1 MITLGTA
8 LAFAGAAVAAGFA
21 GVGSAMGVGIAG
33 QCSRLCR
40 VPRAFTDC

>member
-21 GVGSAMGVGIAG
+21 GVSY
-33 QCSRLCR
+33 CRLCR